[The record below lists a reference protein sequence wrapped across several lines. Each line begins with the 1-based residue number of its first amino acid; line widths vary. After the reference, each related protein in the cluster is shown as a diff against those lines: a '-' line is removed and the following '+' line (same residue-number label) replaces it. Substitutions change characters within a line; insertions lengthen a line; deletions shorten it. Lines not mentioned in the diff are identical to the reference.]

1 MQTFI
6 QKKELYTCCTL
17 CTLVS
22 LPPYTFTPYTFTPY
36 TLHFTPLHLTL
47 YTLHLTPLHLYT
59 LNLYTFTPYTFT
71 PYTLPHTPIFNNI
84 LLITNFLCKIFAY
97 INYFSYLCARLLWIS
112 YFCGNSALKTWLLI
126 HKNTYTC
133 IWAWFLH
140 ATHYFHP
147 LRTRTQGAQY

>member
-22 LPPYTFTPYTFTPY
+22 LPPYT
-36 TLHFTPLHLTL
+36 LHFTPLH
-47 YTLHLTPLHLYT
+47 
-59 LNLYTFTPYTFT
+59 FTPYTFT

-112 YFCGNSALKTWLLI
+112 YFCGNSALKT
-126 HKNTYTC
+126 
-133 IWAWFLH
+133 
-140 ATHYFHP
+140 
-147 LRTRTQGAQY
+147 